1 MKPITFA
8 GASRPFVELA
18 RLPAGD
24 LLPIIPFDA
33 KLSPDAKV
41 GEHNRGKVPG
51 HFYRDRGVWAGRS
64 GTWATVPLSDAEVR
78 AAGLLPTKN
87 VGLRAASFPAI
98 DIDVSSEAAREL
110 IEEAVELTFGE
121 APTRVRA
128 GSPRSLMVFRAAG
141 DVPPTKKHLKFTLG
155 DGLTHAID
163 FLGLGQ
169 QYLIAG
175 THPSGTEYG
184 WREGR
189 ELTAWGV
196 DGLPVVTAADLD
208 AFFQHLPAVIEA
220 AGGSLVTVSQSRFRD
235 GGGEGAGFNVL
246 DLDPMCEPEDA
257 LAALRGMPNTE
268 ANFPRREDL
277 VSVVSA
283 FRAALGRRSEEFR
296 GEAEA
301 WATAHGWCEAEY
313 FDKVWG
319 SLEFSRVGPDFL
331 FLRARKAGWKGGAK
345 LDFSTGVPSVEEAE
359 AQIEAVQ
366 AVHDEEQA
374 AVSTAAKLLTYWP
387 EEQTW
392 IVRAS
397 GERLAHGALNHHA
410 IGMNVAPAGKTGI
423 LSAAAKLRNSRL
435 VQDIVGVTYA
445 PGRDRVFTWKWAGRE
460 GPHFNRWRSGIP
472 ANVPASVG
480 DADVKPWLAHLEW
493 LYPSAEEREE
503 YIRWM
508 AFILQNPGRK
518 VRWAPIL
525 LGAQGVGKDLSLKPL
540 VFALGEDNVS
550 EISPAILMEKWTYYY
565 EKQLCIVQE
574 MTRQTKMEVY
584 ERLKADITG
593 TGADTL
599 IVEHKGQKQYP
610 IPNTLAYI
618 FMTNHPDAFNI
629 APDDRR
635 FFVLKAAPTSPKA
648 TAYYDGLLAW
658 YAAGGSARVCRY
670 LLDYDLTGFRAEG
683 PPMMTPAKAE
693 MIGLSMGA
701 FGSYLAEQLED
712 GGPMADR
719 TVVSVQEIASLA
731 DDPNVPQR
739 VRSKYHPGE
748 VTRVFRTL
756 GWHRIEQQIRTRSGS
771 KVRVWVKTD
780 DLSVMSGSLLSQ
792 ILSRQSG
799 AAAEFSVV
807 EKTA

>member
-8 GASRPFVELA
+8 GAARPFIDAA

-24 LLPIIPFDA
+24 LLPIIPHDA
-33 KLSPDAKV
+33 KLSADSHV

-51 HFYRDRGVWAGRS
+51 VYFRSRDEWAGRK
-64 GTWATVPLSDAEVR
+64 GTWAAVPLTTEEVR
-78 AAGLLPTKN
+78 AAGLMPTRN

-110 IEEAVELTFGE
+110 IEEAVAETFGP

-128 GSPRSLMVFRAAG
+128 GSPRSLMIFRAAG
-141 DVPPTKKHLKFTLG
+141 TVPPTKKHLKFSLG

-163 FLGLGQ
+163 FLGFGQ

-184 WREGR
+184 WREGM
-189 ELTAWGV
+189 ELTSWGV
-196 DGLPVVTAADLD
+196 DGLHAVTAAELD
-208 AFFQHLPAVIEA
+208 SFFMHLTAVIET
-220 AGGSLVTVSQSRFRD
+220 AGGAILTADATRFRD
-235 GGGEGAGFNVL
+235 EAGGGFAVN
-246 DLDPMCEPEDA
+246 DLEPSCDPEDA

-268 ANFPRREDL
+268 ANFPRREDMVAVL
-277 VSVVSA
+277 SA

-301 WATAHGWCEAEY
+301 WACEHGWCPDTAY
-313 FDKVWG
+313 FDKVWE

-345 LDFSTGVPSVEEAE
+345 MDFANAAPVEEVEAE
-359 AQIEAVQ
+359 IEHVQAAHEEDQEAV
-366 AVHDEEQA
+366 AG
-374 AVSTAAKLLTYWP
+374 AAKLLTYWP
-387 EEQTW
+387 EEQLW

-397 GERLAHGALNHHA
+397 GERLSHGALNHHA
-410 IGMNVAPAGKTGI
+410 VGMGVSAAGKTGVQ
-423 LSAAAKLRNSRL
+423 SAAAKLRNSRL

-445 PGRDRVFTWKWAGRE
+445 PGKDRVFTWKWAGRE
-460 GPHFNRWRSGIP
+460 GPHFNRWRSGLP
-472 ANVPASVG
+472 ANLPAAVS
-480 DADVKPWLAHLEW
+480 DADVRPWLEHLEW
-493 LYPSAEEREE
+493 LYPDATERME
-503 YIRWM
+503 YVRWM
-508 AFILQNPGRK
+508 AFILQHPGKK
-518 VRWAPIL
+518 VRWAPVL

-540 VFALGEDNVS
+540 VYALGEDNAM
-550 EISPAILMEKWTYYY
+550 EISPAIIMEKWTYYY

-599 IVEHKGQKQYP
+599 MVEHKGQKQYA

-635 FFVLKAAPTSPKA
+635 FFVLKAAPDQPKSS
-648 TAYYDGLLAW
+648 AYYDALVSW
-658 YAAGGSARVCRY
+658 YANGGNQKVCRY
-670 LLDYDLTGFRAEG
+670 LLDVDLSGFRAEG
-683 PPMMTPAKAE
+683 PPMMTAAKSE

-701 FGSYLAEQLED
+701 FGSYVAEQLEPGGTFD
-712 GGPMADR
+712 GR
-719 TVVSVQEIASLA
+719 SVVAVSEVSALA

-748 VTRVFRTL
+748 VTRVFRTA
-756 GWHRIEQQIRTRSGS
+756 GWHRVEDPVRLKSGK
-771 KVRVWVKTD
+771 KVRVWVKTS
-780 DLSVMSGSLLSQ
+780 DLSAMSGKQLSV
-792 ILSRQSG
+792 IYGGETG
-799 AAAEFSVV
+799 AKAEFSVV
-807 EKTA
+807 EMRA